1 MYRRVRPSDIEQ
13 QEGRILR
20 QGNRNEKVK
29 IFRYVTE
36 GTFDSYSWQLIE
48 NKQKFIGQIMTSKSP
63 VRSCEDIDDAA
74 LSYAEVK
81 ALATGNPYIKEKMDL
96 DIEVSKLKL
105 MKANHTSQQYRLED
119 DISKVYPHKIAV
131 LKERIEGLEADIGIY
146 EKNKPEDK
154 ETFLMKVDGTEYT
167 ERKEAGS
174 ALIELC
180 KNKVAFGTSK
190 KAGEFL
196 GMKMQLSYDYLYQKF
211 NLSLKGK
218 MSHNVELGADPSGNI
233 TRITNILE
241 GMSKELDDA
250 KAKLDNTEKQLE
262 IAKSEVGKPFEK
274 EAELSEK
281 LERLAA
287 LNSLLNIDEKGE
299 SAELKKPEYKT

>member
-1 MYRRVRPSDIEQ
+1 
-13 QEGRILR
+13 
-20 QGNRNEKVK
+20 
-29 IFRYVTE
+29 
-36 GTFDSYSWQLIE
+36 
-48 NKQKFIGQIMTSKSP
+48 
-63 VRSCEDIDDAA
+63 
-74 LSYAEVK
+74 
-81 ALATGNPYIKEKMDL
+81 
-96 DIEVSKLKL
+96 

-167 ERKEAGS
+167 ERKDAGS
-174 ALIELC
+174 ALIGLC

-190 KAGEFL
+190 NAGEFL

-211 NLSLKGK
+211 NLALKGK

-250 KAKLDNTEKQLE
+250 KAKLENTEKQLE
-262 IAKSEVGKPFEK
+262 IAKSE
-274 EAELSEK
+274 
-281 LERLAA
+281 
-287 LNSLLNIDEKGE
+287 LL
-299 SAELKKPEYKT
+299 